1 MIIRFN
7 SGILLPSLTS
17 DNAYYVKLSGEKDKR
32 YRFREITNFH
42 PMKSGLTSP
51 ASLSQ
56 KALTNGMRWM

>member
-1 MIIRFN
+1 MPPLY
-7 SGILLPSLTS
+7 SGSTS
-17 DNAYYVKLSGEKDKR
+17 DNAYYVKLAGEKNER

-56 KALTNGMRWM
+56 KSRTKGIRCM